1 MTKHSKARELGQG
14 SHAMLTNNIL
24 PVHISLSD
32 MTASKHSP
40 ASQLFASFF
49 PFHTSSLPS
58 LHLGSHT
65 PPGSGWEQ
73 HITRH
78 LSALY
83 KQLPSLQKCTLQ
95 HIVLNKT
102 SASGNIGTNRHFSK
116 RQQFCVASAAAG
128 HPETFQNSKLT
139 KRKCSK
145 DKFDSSI
152 KSQAPGF
159 VAGRAVRPRGNLYF
173 EPLFPQFLL
182 FPTPNDP

>member
-14 SHAMLTNNIL
+14 SHAMLTNNVL

-83 KQLPSLQKCTLQ
+83 KQLPSLQKCTLED
-95 HIVLNKT
+95 IELNNT
-102 SASGNIGTNRHFSK
+102 STSGNIGANRHFSK

-128 HPETFQNSKLT
+128 HPGTLKTAN
-139 KRKCSK
+139 
-145 DKFDSSI
+145 
-152 KSQAPGF
+152 
-159 VAGRAVRPRGNLYF
+159 
-173 EPLFPQFLL
+173 
-182 FPTPNDP
+182 